1 MQIQNLAR
9 DVTGSF
15 AGIYFHSGAS
25 PDGSYISA
33 ARIAAIDSGNYRSDL
48 AFGTRNTNFKERLRI
63 KYDGKVGIGT
73 DSMTSALQI
82 YAADTGEGTAKGQI
96 TLKDTAA
103 YNQTPT
109 GV

>member
-1 MQIQNLAR
+1 MISFGSDVSGLYAYSPYPHELQIQNHAR

-48 AFGTRNTNFKERLRI
+48 AFGTRNTNFGERLRI
-63 KYDGKVGIGT
+63 KYDGNIGI
-73 DSMTSALQI
+73 
-82 YAADTGEGTAKGQI
+82 
-96 TLKDTAA
+96 
-103 YNQTPT
+103 NQTNPT
-109 GV
+109 RKITYNNLAFWI